1 MKKSKFW
8 GLILLGLLV
17 TLATLIGCF
26 PTTQGQEEQPTG
38 LQGTLPMI
46 LIMILLIAMFYF
58 LMIRPAR
65 QREKKQKEIVT
76 SLQPGDIV
84 ITASGIFGKIESMRE
99 DSVGPARR
107 IAREVGVSYPTAL
120 RVVHLLR
127 RSILA

>member
-17 TLATLIGCF
+17 TLATLIGCI

-38 LQGTLPMI
+38 LQSTLPMI
-46 LIMILLIAMFYF
+46 IILVLLFAMFYF
-58 LMIRPAR
+58 LMIRPGR
-65 QREKKQKEIVT
+65 QREKKQKEMIT

-99 DSVGPARR
+99 DSVVLKVESGATIR
-107 IAREVGVSYPTAL
+107 VL
-120 RVVHLLR
+120 RS
-127 RSILA
+127 SILGRPDSGGTA

>member
-17 TLATLIGCF
+17 TLVTLIGCI

-38 LQGTLPMI
+38 LQSTLPMI
-46 LIMILLIAMFYF
+46 IILILLFAMFYF

-65 QREKKQKEIVT
+65 QREKKQKEIIT

-99 DSVGPARR
+99 DSVVLKVESGATIR
-107 IAREVGVSYPTAL
+107 VL
-120 RVVHLLR
+120 RSSVLGR
-127 RSILA
+127 PDSGGAA

>member
-99 DSVGPARR
+99 DSVVLKVESGATIR
-107 IAREVGVSYPTAL
+107 VL
-120 RVVHLLR
+120 RSSVLGR
-127 RSILA
+127 PDSGGAA

>member
-1 MKKSKFW
+1 VKKSKFW

-17 TLATLIGCF
+17 TLVTLIGCI

-38 LQGTLPMI
+38 LQSTLPMI
-46 LIMILLIAMFYF
+46 IILILLFAMFYF

-65 QREKKQKEIVT
+65 QREKKQKEIIT

-99 DSVGPARR
+99 DSVVLKVESGATIR
-107 IAREVGVSYPTAL
+107 VL
-120 RVVHLLR
+120 RSSVLGR
-127 RSILA
+127 PDSGGAA

>member
-38 LQGTLPMI
+38 LQSTLPMI
-46 LIMILLIAMFYF
+46 IILILLFAMFYF

-99 DSVGPARR
+99 ESVVLKVESGATIRVLRSSVLGRPDSGGA
-107 IAREVGVSYPTAL
+107 A
-120 RVVHLLR
+120 
-127 RSILA
+127 

>member
-1 MKKSKFW
+1 VKKSKFW

-17 TLATLIGCF
+17 TLVTLIGCI

-38 LQGTLPMI
+38 LQSTLPMI
-46 LIMILLIAMFYF
+46 IILILLFAMFYF

-65 QREKKQKEIVT
+65 QREKKQKEIIT

-99 DSVGPARR
+99 DSVVLKVESGATIR
-107 IAREVGVSYPTAL
+107 VL
-120 RVVHLLR
+120 RS
-127 RSILA
+127 SILGRPDSGGTA

>member
-99 DSVGPARR
+99 DSVVLKVESGATIR
-107 IAREVGVSYPTAL
+107 VL
-120 RVVHLLR
+120 RS
-127 RSILA
+127 SILGRPDSGGTA